1 MLIAYNHLEQKLH
14 GANFII
20 ISVINL
26 IVNYN

>member
-1 MLIAYNHLEQKLH
+1 MLIAHNHLEQKLY

-20 ISVINL
+20 VSVINI